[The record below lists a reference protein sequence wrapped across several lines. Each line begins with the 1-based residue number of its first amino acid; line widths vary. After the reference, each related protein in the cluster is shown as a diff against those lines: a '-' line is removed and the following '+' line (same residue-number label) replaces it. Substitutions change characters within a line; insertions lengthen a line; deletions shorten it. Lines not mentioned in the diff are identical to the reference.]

1 MIESFNCKRCRV
13 PLGKLEFTNNEASW
27 QVVCPCGASYIAS
40 SHGLTFREGC
50 RHPKF
55 VDGPPAL
62 RLNIIFGIK
71 KRAAEH
77 AQEYC
82 RLVDICAAEIK
93 DLQQVVTEERV
104 FDNKLNEAIEKP
116 EMTAEQLIRHFGE
129 EKLAAI
135 LNGRG

>member
-1 MIESFNCKRCRV
+1 MANTYTCKRCSV
-13 PLGKLEFTNNEASW
+13 PLGKLEFTNNDASW

-40 SHGLTFREGC
+40 HLGLTFREGC

-77 AQEYC
+77 AREYAK
-82 RLVDICAAEIK
+82 LVDICANEIK
-93 DLQQVVTEERV
+93 DLQQVVTEEKV
-104 FDNKLNEAIEKP
+104 FDNKLEDAVQKP
-116 EMTAEQLIRHFGE
+116 EMTAEQLIKHFGE

-135 LNGRG
+135 LDGLR